1 MSFMLFYTDFVGE
14 GLYEGVPSALPGSVS
29 KQRYDEGQIPLFTLR
44 AYDVRFMSCI
54 FINVFVAL
62 DSMALPKKV
71 LNAQIADYRCSLC

>member
-44 AYDVRFMSCI
+44 AYDVRLMSCI
-54 FINVFVAL
+54 FKNVFLAL
-62 DSMALPKKV
+62 QTVWRCQKK
-71 LNAQIADYRCSLC
+71 S

>member
-29 KQRYDEGQIPLFTLR
+29 KQRYDEGQIPLFTLH

-54 FINVFVAL
+54 FKNVYLAL
-62 DSMALPKKV
+62 
-71 LNAQIADYRCSLC
+71 

>member
-29 KQRYDEGQIPLFTLR
+29 KQRYDEGQSPLFTLR

-54 FINVFVAL
+54 FINVFVVWHCQ
-62 DSMALPKKV
+62 KK
-71 LNAQIADYRCSLC
+71 S